1 MRRLRLRELKRVNCE
16 ALLRAAGQNLK
27 RLLNKRAGR
36 HRPGPAEALSSRL
49 LAVLDCFA
57 GAARQKGLFPP

>member
-27 RLLNKRAGR
+27 RLLNKRGGR
-36 HRPGPAEALSSRL
+36 HRPRPAEAVSAFF
-49 LAVLDCFA
+49 LAAFDWL
-57 GAARQKGLFPP
+57 ART